1 MLRVLRNQIYR
12 RLFTA
17 QIVALLGTGLATVAL
32 GLLAYDVAGGHAS
45 LVLGGIFTVKMIAY
59 VFVAPLTSAALIR
72 LPRRTVMVASDLL
85 RLVVAL
91 CLPFAD
97 QVWQIFVLV
106 FVLQAASAT
115 FTPTFQAVIPLVLPD
130 EDDYTQALSLSRL
143 AYDLE
148 SIVSPMLAALLLLVV
163 HSNALFFGTAL
174 GFAASAML
182 VLSTALPVSPGLTSA
197 DDGPQL
203 PFGIRARA
211 GVMHFVHRPG
221 LRPILALNFVAA
233 AAMSLVLVQTV
244 VIVRSQLGLDESMVA
259 VFLAINGAGSMTAA
273 LAIPRVLRTVDE
285 RTIMLPAAGILA
297 ALTALAGVVLLISAG
312 PTQFG
317 MLAVLWFVMGLAW
330 SAVETPIGRIIRR
343 ETPSDQLSA
352 VFAAQFSLSHACWLI
367 SYQLAG
373 ALGLAGLPTAAFVLA
388 GLAAAAAVLAS
399 LLWRAEPQL
408 RTLEVMRADTAEG
421 P

>member
-1 MLRVLRNQIYR
+1 
-12 RLFTA
+12 
-17 QIVALLGTGLATVAL
+17 
-32 GLLAYDVAGGHAS
+32 
-45 LVLGGIFTVKMIAY
+45 
-59 VFVAPLTSAALIR
+59 
-72 LPRRTVMVASDLL
+72 
-85 RLVVAL
+85 
-91 CLPFAD
+91 
-97 QVWQIFVLV
+97 
-106 FVLQAASAT
+106 
-115 FTPTFQAVIPLVLPD
+115 
-130 EDDYTQALSLSRL
+130 
-143 AYDLE
+143 
-148 SIVSPMLAALLLLVV
+148 
-163 HSNALFFGTAL
+163 
-174 GFAASAML
+174 
-182 VLSTALPVSPGLTSA
+182 
-197 DDGPQL
+197 
-203 PFGIRARA
+203 
-211 GVMHFVHRPG
+211 MHFVHRPG

-330 SAVETPIGRIIRR
+330 SAVETPIGRIVRR

-367 SYQLAG
+367 SYPLAG

-388 GLAAAAAVLAS
+388 GLAAAAAGLAS
-399 LLWRAEPQL
+399 LLWRGGPQL

>member
-17 QIVALLGTGLATVAL
+17 QTWRCSVRDSPRSRWACSPTTSRADMRV
-32 GLLAYDVAGGHAS
+32 S
-45 LVLGGIFTVKMIAY
+45 LGGIFTVKMIAY

-97 QVWQIFVLV
+97 QVGQIFVLV

-203 PFGIRARA
+203 PFGIRASRRHA
-211 GVMHFVHRPG
+211 FRPPA
-221 LRPILALNFVAA
+221 RPAAILALNFVAA

-244 VIVRSQLGLDESMVA
+244 VIVRSQLGLDGSMVA

-297 ALTALAGVVLLISAG
+297 TLTALAESRPADLGG

-317 MLAVLWFVMGLAW
+317 MLAVLWFVMGWPGQPWRL
-330 SAVETPIGRIIRR
+330 IGRIVRR

-352 VFAAQFSLSHACWLI
+352 AFAAQSLSRMP
-367 SYQLAG
+367 AG
-373 ALGLAGLPTAAFVLA
+373 
-388 GLAAAAAVLAS
+388 
-399 LLWRAEPQL
+399 
-408 RTLEVMRADTAEG
+408 
-421 P
+421 